1 MLDYVWLVLVFP
13 ALGVLINGFF
23 SRRLG
28 RKLVGYLACIVV
40 GLSFVVSLLTCWALV
55 QLPPESRCVEVVLYT
70 WTSVSDF
77 VVDFT
82 LLIDP
87 LSMVMMLV
95 ITGVGFL
102 IHVYS
107 IGYMHH
113 DPSYGRYFTYLNL
126 FILSM
131 SLLVLGNNFVMLY
144 AGWELVGL
152 CSYLLIGFWYQKKSA
167 ADAGRKAFVVT
178 RIGDFAFALAILI
191 IFAKFGTLAYK
202 EVFERAPELLPAGGA
217 LATLIT
223 LLLFA
228 GATGK
233 SAQIPL
239 YVWLSDAMEGPTPVS
254 ALIHAATMV
263 TAGVYMVARTHVLYE
278 LAPLSMSVIAVIG
291 TVTAFCAAP
300 LALVQNDLKRVL
312 A

>member
-13 ALGVLINGFF
+13 VLGALINGFF
-23 SRRLG
+23 HRRLG
-28 RKLVGYLACIVV
+28 RKLVGYLACVAV
-40 GLSFVVSLLTCWALV
+40 GLSFAVSLLTCWALI
-55 QLPPESRCVEVVLYT
+55 QLPPESRSVEVVLYT

-77 VVDFT
+77 AVDFT

-102 IHVYS
+102 IHIYS
-107 IGYMHH
+107 IGYMHD
-113 DPSYGRYFTYLNL
+113 DPGYGRFFTYLNL

-131 SLLVLGNNFVMLY
+131 SVLVLGNNFVMLY

-178 RIGDFAFALAILI
+178 RIGDFTFALAILI
-191 IFAKFGTLAYK
+191 IFANFGTLAYK

-217 LATLIT
+217 LVTL
-223 LLLFA
+223 
-228 GATGK
+228 
-233 SAQIPL
+233 
-239 YVWLSDAMEGPTPVS
+239 
-254 ALIHAATMV
+254 
-263 TAGVYMVARTHVLYE
+263 R
-278 LAPLSMSVIAVIG
+278 
-291 TVTAFCAAP
+291 
-300 LALVQNDLKRVL
+300 R
-312 A
+312 